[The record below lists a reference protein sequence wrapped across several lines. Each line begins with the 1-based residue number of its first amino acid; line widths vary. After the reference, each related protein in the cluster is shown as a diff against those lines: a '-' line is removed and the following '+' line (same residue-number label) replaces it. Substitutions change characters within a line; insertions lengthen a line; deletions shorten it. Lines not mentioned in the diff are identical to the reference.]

1 MSSEPPISPDAI
13 EPSVSQ
19 SVGTDAAAS
28 PARLSPK
35 RAILNAAIVSLE
47 YARQYL
53 DKFLYWPDYILA
65 TQYYANVLA
74 LTESSENWNDAEN
87 RFKDV
92 ESWLQPG
99 GKHRRFDE
107 ARKRIRAEAMYNRA
121 VLLQRRGQT
130 AEAKEQFQSVLKAIG
145 EKREEPPRGVR
156 FATEFALLMLA
167 ARDLGFVP
175 AQEAAQVG
183 QANTIQQ
190 ISPERRDDVLTTEWQ
205 ASAVPFLRNSRS
217 ELQLLEGDLDSA
229 ERDLS
234 HLESKLEAI
243 RTKLASTRKGKG
255 SQATDY
261 AKQYSEIESKRDDA
275 RARITKASKDL
286 AVLRMMEA
294 IVDKLQ
300 YAMPP
305 SA

>member
-1 MSSEPPISPDAI
+1 
-13 EPSVSQ
+13 
-19 SVGTDAAAS
+19 
-28 PARLSPK
+28 
-35 RAILNAAIVSLE
+35 
-47 YARQYL
+47 
-53 DKFLYWPDYILA
+53 
-65 TQYYANVLA
+65 
-74 LTESSENWNDAEN
+74 
-87 RFKDV
+87 
-92 ESWLQPG
+92 
-99 GKHRRFDE
+99 
-107 ARKRIRAEAMYNRA
+107 MYNRA
-121 VLLQRRGQT
+121 VLLQRRGRT
-130 AEAKEQFQSVLKAIG
+130 AEAKKQFQSVLQVIV
-145 EKREEPPRGVR
+145 EKRREPPRGVR
-156 FATEFALLMLA
+156 FATEFALLMLV

-190 ISPERRDDVLTTEWQ
+190 ISPERRDELTTEWQ

-255 SQATDY
+255 SQATDC
-261 AKQYSEIESKRDDA
+261 AKQCSAIESKRDDA